1 VADLSPSRRR
11 NTELVDAAF
20 LWRKPIRWLA
30 EAADALTSI
39 FFAAGCR
46 ICDSLLVRAS
56 RVPICD
62 ECLASFLRLPE
73 KQCEVCGQPLAGLT
87 ALEGQPLVC
96 PICTNKVYAFD
107 RARSFGVYEGALI
120 RAILLLKFEQMAPL
134 GAWFAR
140 QLDELV
146 RCEPEILAADVV
158 VPVPLHRRRERE
170 RGYNQAALIAKP
182 LARRLKLPHKA
193 ILLTRTKA

>member
-1 VADLSPSRRR
+1 LR
-11 NTELVDAAF
+11 
-20 LWRKPIRWLA
+20 RKPIHWLA

-62 ECLASFLRLPE
+62 ECLASFSRLSE

-87 ALEGQPLVC
+87 AFEGQLLVC
-96 PICTNKVYAFD
+96 PICTNKTYAFD
-107 RARSFGVYEGALI
+107 RARSFAVYEGALI
-120 RAILLLKFEQMAPL
+120 PAILLLKFEQMAPL

-140 QLDELV
+140 QLEELV
-146 RCEPEILAADVV
+146 RCEPEIFAADVV
-158 VPVPLHRRRERE
+158 VPVPLHRQRERE

-182 LARRLKLPHKA
+182 LARRLKLPYKA
-193 ILLTRTKA
+193 V